1 MNHDDDS
8 GIPFSQA
15 AEHAVIGAIINRGQA
30 IDDVGALKPE
40 HFYVG
45 AHREIFRAM
54 LDMSFAGKDIDVITL
69 AEYLDASGK
78 TDVTGGLPYLG
89 QIASNTVSTS
99 VHRYAQIVIDKSM
112 ERSMLAAAADI
123 HRIIGGAEPTAEK
136 LNQVQA
142 LVMAIAESTTAKQ
155 PRKIGDALIDYV
167 ARLEE
172 RNSGD
177 EPPGL
182 MTGLVDLDA
191 KLNGLQDGNLII
203 VAGRPSM
210 GKAQPL
216 NAQVLMSNGEW
227 KRMGDVSVGDS
238 LASVDGRASF
248 VSGVFPQGKK
258 MVFRVSFSDG
268 RVTHCCAEHLWSVMN
283 RKWKEPRVMRTSEII
298 DLLKN
303 PSMKNRIYINQING
317 EFGMDKNLPID
328 PWVLGALLGDG
339 CVSNSSIRF
348 TKGSNEIVEILRSRI
363 PDGLSVTGK
372 DGVNWRVR
380 VDEWRGKNQLKDGL
394 AELGLIGLLSHQKFI
409 PDLYI
414 SGSRST
420 RRDVLRGLLDTD
432 GWVEKHG
439 SVLYSSASKELSIGV
454 QKLARSLGYYASL
467 REKKTTFRV
476 RGEIKKGMNAY
487 VVTISGKG
495 KDELFLF
502 SGKRDR
508 CYLNSRIPRL
518 NILSIEPVGVDEC
531 QCISVTHESRLYVTD
546 DYIVTHNT
554 AFTNSI
560 AVNVARGGHAVG
572 IMSMEM
578 TEVEQIDRV
587 VATVGRVALDDVLK
601 GNLAGDSGD
610 RICAAIAQ
618 LQDMPLFIDE
628 ESGLSAHQVMSKARQ
643 LKRKHNLKLLIV
655 DALGLMQYDANKAVS
670 ELGAI
675 TKALKGLAKQLGI
688 PIILL
693 CQLSR
698 KCEDRNDKRPIMS
711 DLRDSGNIEQDTDVI
726 IMLYRDE
733 YYNPDTPDKGIAE
746 ALIRKAR
753 MGKTGVVPLAFIG
766 EQTRFD
772 NLAHD
777 WRPMDQDDGFRKGK
791 RP

>member
-1 MNHDDDS
+1 MNPEETL
-8 GIPFSQA
+8 GLPYSQA
-15 AEHAVIGAIINRGQA
+15 AEHAVIGAILNRGQA

-69 AEYLDASGK
+69 AEYLDTNGK

-99 VHRYAQIVIDKSM
+99 VQRYAQIVIDKSM
-112 ERSMLAAAADI
+112 ERSMLAVATDI
-123 HRIIGGAEPTAEK
+123 HGIIGSAEPTAEK

-167 ARLEE
+167 AKLEE

-177 EPPGL
+177 APPGL
-182 MTGLVDLDA
+182 MTSLVDLDA

-210 GKAQPL
+210 GK
-216 NAQVLMSNGEW
+216 S
-227 KRMGDVSVGDS
+227 
-238 LASVDGRASF
+238 
-248 VSGVFPQGKK
+248 
-258 MVFRVSFSDG
+258 
-268 RVTHCCAEHLWSVMN
+268 
-283 RKWKEPRVMRTSEII
+283 
-298 DLLKN
+298 
-303 PSMKNRIYINQING
+303 
-317 EFGMDKNLPID
+317 
-328 PWVLGALLGDG
+328 
-339 CVSNSSIRF
+339 
-348 TKGSNEIVEILRSRI
+348 
-363 PDGLSVTGK
+363 
-372 DGVNWRVR
+372 
-380 VDEWRGKNQLKDGL
+380 
-394 AELGLIGLLSHQKFI
+394 
-409 PDLYI
+409 
-414 SGSRST
+414 
-420 RRDVLRGLLDTD
+420 
-432 GWVEKHG
+432 
-439 SVLYSSASKELSIGV
+439 
-454 QKLARSLGYYASL
+454 
-467 REKKTTFRV
+467 
-476 RGEIKKGMNAY
+476 
-487 VVTISGKG
+487 
-495 KDELFLF
+495 
-502 SGKRDR
+502 
-508 CYLNSRIPRL
+508 
-518 NILSIEPVGVDEC
+518 
-531 QCISVTHESRLYVTD
+531 
-546 DYIVTHNT
+546 

-560 AVNVARGGHAVG
+560 AVNVAKDGHTVG

-618 LQDMPLFIDE
+618 LQEMPLFIDE
-628 ESGLSAHQVMSKARQ
+628 EPGLSAHQVMSKARQ

-655 DALGLMQYDANKAVS
+655 DALGLMQYDANRAVA

-675 TKALKGLAKQLGI
+675 TKALKGLAKQLSI

-698 KCEDRNDKRPIMS
+698 KCEERNDKRPIMS
-711 DLRDSGNIEQDTDVI
+711 DLRDSGNIEQDADVVL
-726 IMLYRDE
+726 MLYRDE

-746 ALIRKAR
+746 CLIRKAR
-753 MGKTGVVPLAFIG
+753 QGKTGVVPLAFIG

-777 WRPMDQDDGFRKGK
+777 WRPMDQDDGLRKGK
-791 RP
+791 RH